1 MFSYTLLL
9 FLLNLGPFM
18 EPWNVKELLHLPGET
33 MVSYLLTGGHYLILW
48 AQQDGHWSRLWQQR
62 NQRNGYRQGSC
73 IDLIQFSPDGKLFAS
88 MAKNDRLIKV
98 WRQHT
103 EEAADFVFFYLPH
116 PRAVLNFSWRKEKAS
131 STSSD
136 SSINVLFSM
145 ARDGICRIWSPLIL
159 LQPESMSICAII
171 DPNQWLVSQHQTT
184 AQCPIHALDGMEFAM
199 AVEYA
204 ASKTVDKNNDAN
216 SIRLRKLKELVRD
229 TSDLFFQIQ
238 SDGSMII
245 WGVQNLGQIPQRL
258 PRVLLVL
265 RISQAVNPLEAAFFM
280 RNIIAYHD
288 TASAR
293 SRGSQ
298 AEVVIVGQ
306 SHEGRV
312 SCFSVN
318 MMELFDNGN
327 TLAGLSLRQSWTGQQ
342 SRIKAIVKDH
352 RQLCFTSFGDLGDI
366 SLWKLKTPRFAHRVA
381 AGLVEVAS
389 LPIGV
394 RNVQL
399 VTPAWE
405 GGSFMVYDGQR
416 VTLYTADENAEC
428 SEMLDLPDYDPN
440 YPLML
445 LDSFEIPFLV
455 DIDGPSGKTTD
466 VSWRRYILGFSAKEN
481 TVFTWQRA
489 DGGNPVLFSKEHL
502 PPSPITHAVTVESFA
517 GTLPKSLH
525 SIHVNIFATYS
536 KDQADISY
544 WECAHDF
551 HKHKGGQLWQ
561 RAERIPTKDN
571 LKFFQCGANGKLA
584 IVYENSN
591 GTCDLEI
598 WGSVGGKAIGR
609 LEMRFAGLEPI
620 YDLDWMVTAD
630 ARHNLA
636 VAFKS
641 TVAMYSQQR
650 TETVTSPPIWMPFLD
665 INIPPFINHP
675 ISAIAWLDMGTLSVG
690 AGGTMLLYSKWLSE
704 DYMTIR
710 PGFEELSLAPTLH
723 HALSSMNGPL
733 VDYHPNLLIEF
744 FMWSKYEVVRK
755 ILFNLYHYMSYV
767 NDTGDASN
775 GPLPIPLEVI
785 LKTDVSAKSM
795 KADHNDLFMS
805 ENDYKSA
812 DENKFLNDS
821 TSQEMIEF
829 LTRVPLVGLSK
840 NAQLLLSTFIE
851 GFARID
857 KQHGSVDDNGLR
869 FLISVR
875 RFNYLSHILPPGQ
888 RPSTLSYRD
897 IAWAYHSESQDLLLD
912 FCSSSLKAPM
922 TWVEAKSLGVFLWM
936 RKKDTMIKQME
947 IIARNQYM
955 GKGDKDPVSCTLFYI
970 AMKKKKLLHGLWR
983 TSHGHAEQSKMAN
996 FLANDFEQERW
1007 RTAALKNAFALL
1019 GKQRFAYAAAFF
1031 LLGNRL
1037 QDAVNVCIKHLS
1049 DFQLAI
1055 AICRAFEP
1063 EERGPVLTQLL
1074 QGLVTTT
1081 TDPWLLSLFYSM
1093 LGLSSKA
1100 IRVTL
1105 CGDLFCVSRRS
1116 EGGQPHRDPSLL
1128 ILYRHLNKVTP
1139 NAGAYEGDEEF
1150 SAVVRA
1156 AEAYEHYG
1164 CPLLSLVIL
1173 KHWGYVMPTD
1183 SSGKNT
1189 NEIKTILEVRRDS
1202 INSFP
1207 KSTSTTS
1214 FMGGFRPTKA
1224 LTNIDSGILNFDDF
1238 ATKPVQAQ
1246 TDGQETPKSNGMSL
1260 MGGFRSAAAPQDFDS
1275 GTFNFDNFD
1284 GKSKQTNGNGMS
1296 LMGARKPAESS
1307 SQVDSGVLDLDSI
1320 NSISKKQND
1329 KQSNSSNSMSMSLM
1343 GGFKSAAP
1351 PSNTDSGM
1359 LDFDAFESMG
1369 QPAGSKAS
1377 RSAKPNDMF
1386 ADFAPPADD
1395 GLSAINGH
1403 SNADDP
1409 SSKDCRARG
1418 TEELLNDYI
1427 TTLVVQLLTPMSSAL
1442 RTVSLKPE
1450 LLSTPVFKGYVESIK
1465 YGWDKLSEHANVSS
1479 VVMEQ
1484 ALISKCI
1491 EIDTLPVCF
1500 HWLNTTMSTGSPIS
1514 AIVSHYSESCY
1525 SMVGIILTE
1534 PLTSSM
1540 KSHIK
1545 EYARS
1550 VLGSSNEWFNVAKT
1564 VIKTEDAL
1572 PRWEQMVLASYI
1584 MLVIVSL
1591 QEQEYATLAGML
1603 FQWRRF
1609 SGFVV
1614 GDRGGAVKVIAE
1626 VLGGK
1631 LYSPLDTN
1639 AISLEHEGE
1648 KSEREALQEVL
1659 LNTAT
1664 TNTLVMSLE
1673 GLLRD
1678 HGHRMSDGT
1687 RKFVTSS
1694 FLDRL
1699 TRAGIEQE
1707 QNVIQIMKKMP
1718 LQDHLRGYL
1727 NNWQKKY
1734 WVLLSG
1740 LESGGHLLPQ
1750 VAAFLESHR
1759 QCRDSPP
1766 APVEDTTLLYK
1777 TRSVIASFSFNPVEK
1792 RIVVVCSRTDIIEID
1807 ISKALDFSRSM
1818 NSSDAYQS
1826 DMDSE
1831 MDLDEEYT
1839 EEGDF
1844 LDAQG
1849 NVIDRSVNTSKAPS
1863 VVATESS
1870 EENVSRTGS
1879 HVSLH
1884 NVFKNLFTK
1893 GGKNPGNPHEHHA
1906 GLAHAV
1912 TDANL
1917 RRSQGLPPSSIHPG
1931 ITGSKPGE
1939 ADNIVVRTDVVA
1951 TCSESHPI
1959 FPLYLTGHNP
1969 ALEYPCV
1976 SLWQFGQPKEL
1987 NIYSGTSA
1995 KVTRVH
2001 FDSYGQKFGATDVK
2015 GDMHLWR
2022 FDSNTVGSKPF
2033 LTLNCHDKIARDF
2046 TFLGS
2051 SSVVAT
2057 TGTSGDGKNLAIWDT
2072 LLPKEKAQ
2080 TQAYKVHG
2088 HGGYSLAFSKRH
2100 QLLVSGGRDGEICIF
2115 DIRQPKL
2122 LHTIQ
2127 AHEMHVR
2134 SLYIDDAG
2142 LTLCSG
2148 SGEGDMK
2155 VWNLETFEMLS
2166 SFGNLQARNRF
2177 QLQTFDRIPIKAY
2190 GVAQIVATDDYYY
2203 TCVWGMPQDQNAM
2216 TSERDRVCRNEWKE
2230 WEGALMKRSSLLHYT
2245 QSLNSKRHVLLLSH
2259 TNQGSV
2265 NGNDV
2270 WTWENFA
2277 RATMQLVSFYRDD
2290 ASLRS
2295 QTMRPLHTSIVAL
2308 KSSSTDPIEAPRLT
2322 HTDPETGRASM
2333 VSVTDKAS
2341 THRTALA
2348 VSSIWLPGI
2357 AFDLLKRNAHKK
2369 GDVLTVAQ
2377 IAGIQAA
2384 KQTSNLIPLCH
2395 PLLLTHV
2402 SVELKLV
2409 EDPQMDSGDKD
2420 SRSNTQEDNQ
2430 HLRGGKVEIQSR
2442 VECKG
2447 NTGVEMEALT
2457 GATVAALTVF
2467 DMCKAVGKDMVI
2479 GEIKVMEKTGG
2490 KSGIYRH
2497 QGF

>member
-1 MFSYTLLL
+1 
-9 FLLNLGPFM
+9 
-18 EPWNVKELLHLPGET
+18 
-33 MVSYLLTGGHYLILW
+33 
-48 AQQDGHWSRLWQQR
+48 
-62 NQRNGYRQGSC
+62 
-73 IDLIQFSPDGKLFAS
+73 
-88 MAKNDRLIKV
+88 
-98 WRQHT
+98 
-103 EEAADFVFFYLPH
+103 
-116 PRAVLNFSWRKEKAS
+116 
-131 STSSD
+131 
-136 SSINVLFSM
+136 M

-159 LQPESMSICAII
+159 LQPESMSISAII
-171 DPNQWLVSQHQTT
+171 DPNQWLVSQHSTT
-184 AQCPIHALDGMEFAM
+184 TQCPIHALDGMEFAM

-204 ASKTVDKNNDAN
+204 ASKTIDKTNDAN
-216 SIRLRKLKELVRD
+216 SVRLRKLKELVRD

-245 WGVQNLGQIPQRL
+245 WGVQNLGQSPQRL

-265 RISQAVNPLEAAFFM
+265 RISQAVNPLEASFFM
-280 RNIIAYHD
+280 KNIIAYHD

-298 AEVVIVGQ
+298 AEVVFVGQ

-312 SCFSVN
+312 NCFSVN
-318 MMELFDNGN
+318 MMELFDSGN

-352 RQLCFTSFGDLGDI
+352 RQLCFTSLGDLGDI

-389 LPIGV
+389 LPIGA

-405 GGSFMVYDGQR
+405 GGSFMVYDGER
-416 VTLYTADENAEC
+416 VTLYTAGENTEC
-428 SEMLDLPDYDPN
+428 SEVLDLPDYDPN
-440 YPLML
+440 YPLIL
-445 LDSFEIPFLV
+445 LDSFEIPFLIEV
-455 DIDGPSGKTTD
+455 DGPSGKTTD
-466 VSWRRYILGFSAKEN
+466 VSWRRYVLGFSAKDN
-481 TVFTWQRA
+481 TAFTWQRT
-489 DGGNPVLFSKEHL
+489 DGGTPVLFSKEHL

-525 SIHVNIFATYS
+525 STHVNVFATYS
-536 KDQADISY
+536 EDQANITY
-544 WECAHDF
+544 WECAYDF
-551 HKHKGGQLWQ
+551 HDHMGDRLWQ
-561 RAERIPTKDN
+561 KAETIPTKRG

-584 IVYENSN
+584 IVYDNSN

-609 LEMRFAGLEPI
+609 LEIRFQGLEPI

-636 VAFKS
+636 VAYKN

-650 TETVTSPPIWMPFLD
+650 TDSVSSPPLWMRFID
-665 INIPPFINHP
+665 INIPSFINHP

-704 DYMTIR
+704 DYMTIK
-710 PGFEELSLAPTLH
+710 PGFDYLRSAPTLH
-723 HALSSMNGPL
+723 HALSTMHGPL
-733 VDYHPNLLIEF
+733 VDYHPNLLTEF
-744 FMWSKYEVVRK
+744 FLWNKYEVIRK
-755 ILFNLYHYMSYV
+755 ILFNLYHYMIYV
-767 NDTGDASN
+767 NDTGDSST

-785 LKTDVSAKSM
+785 LKTDVSAKPM

-805 ENDYKSA
+805 DSDFKGL
-812 DENKFLNDS
+812 DENKFLNDK
-821 TSQEMIEF
+821 TSKEMIEF
-829 LTRVPLVGLSK
+829 LTRVHLSGLSK
-840 NAQLLLSTFIE
+840 NAQLQLTAFIE

-857 KQHGSVDDNGLR
+857 KQHESIDDNGLK
-869 FLISVR
+869 FLLTVR
-875 RFNYLSHILPPGQ
+875 RFNYYSHVLPPSQ
-888 RPSTLSYRD
+888 RPTMLNYRD
-897 IAWAYHSESQDLLLD
+897 INWAFHSESQDQLLD
-912 FCSSSLKAPM
+912 FCSNSLKVPM
-922 TWVEAKSLGVFLWM
+922 NWAEAKSLGIFLWL
-936 RKKDTMIKQME
+936 RKKDVVLKQMDVV
-947 IIARNQYM
+947 ARNQYM
-955 GKGDKDPVSCTLFYI
+955 KDDVKNPVACTLFYI

-983 TSHGHAEQSKMAN
+983 TSHGHAEQGKMIA
-996 FLANDFEQERW
+996 FLANDFDQDRW

-1019 GKQRFAYAAAFF
+1019 GKQRFEYAAAFF
-1031 LLGNRL
+1031 LLGNKL
-1037 QDAVNVCIKHLS
+1037 QDAVNVCIKHLN

-1055 AICRAFEP
+1055 AICRVFEP

-1074 QGLVTTT
+1074 RDLVKTT

-1093 LGLSSKA
+1093 LGQSSEA

-1105 CGDLFCVSRRS
+1105 CEDQLDMLSTDS
-1116 EGGQPHRDPSLL
+1116 EHKSHRDPSLL
-1128 ILYRHLNKVTP
+1128 ILYTYLRKITP
-1139 NAGAYEGDEEF
+1139 NSTPPESDEEF

-1173 KHWGYVMPTD
+1173 KHWGYVVTVDPSNND
-1183 SSGKNT
+1183 SEEVKNL
-1189 NEIKTILEVRRDS
+1189 IDVRRKS
-1202 INSFP
+1202 IRLT
-1207 KSTSTTS
+1207 KSTSTAS
-1214 FMGGFRPTKA
+1214 FMGGFKSTKPA
-1224 LTNIDSGILNFDDF
+1224 VNIDSGILNFDDF
-1238 ATKPVQAQ
+1238 STKSERDQAIEE
-1246 TDGQETPKSNGMSL
+1246 ETPKSNGMSL
-1260 MGGFRSAAAPQDFDS
+1260 MKGFKSAGPLPDNDS
-1275 GTFNFDNFD
+1275 GTFDFDSF
-1284 GKSKQTNGNGMS
+1284 GKKPKQANGTGMS
-1296 LMGARKPAESS
+1296 LFGSPKPVETS
-1307 SQVDSGVLDLDSI
+1307 SQFDSGLLDFDSF
-1320 NSISKKQND
+1320 NTTPPKKSEDTYPTNTAN
-1329 KQSNSSNSMSMSLM
+1329 KTSMSLM
-1343 GGFKSAAP
+1343 GGFKSAP
-1351 PSNTDSGM
+1351 QSSSINSGM
-1359 LDFDAFESMG
+1359 LDSDSFGSMG
-1369 QPAGSKAS
+1369 QSKVSKTATT
-1377 RSAKPNDMF
+1377 AKPRDIF
-1386 ADFAPPADD
+1386 AAFAPPVD
-1395 GLSAINGH
+1395 GGLGNTNGH
-1403 SNADDP
+1403 VNSDESLPKRRNI
-1409 SSKDCRARG
+1409 RG
-1418 TEELLNDYI
+1418 SEELLNDYI

-1450 LLSTPVFKGYVESIK
+1450 LLSTPIFKGYVENIK

-1525 SMVGIILTE
+1525 SMVGIILSE
-1534 PLTSSM
+1534 PLTGSM
-1540 KSHIK
+1540 KSHIR

-1550 VLGSSNEWFNVAKT
+1550 VLESSNEWFNLAKT
-1564 VIKTEDAL
+1564 VIKSEQAL

-1591 QEQEYATLAGML
+1591 EEQEYATLAGML

-1614 GDRGGAVKVIAE
+1614 GDRGGAVKVITE

-1631 LYSPLDTN
+1631 LYSPLDAN
-1639 AISLEHEGE
+1639 AIHLEHEAE
-1648 KSEREALQEVL
+1648 KTEREALQEL
-1659 LNTAT
+1659 LLRAAT

-1678 HGHRMSDGT
+1678 HGHRMSDET

-1707 QNVIQIMKKMP
+1707 QSAIQVMKKMP

-1727 NNWQKKY
+1727 DSWQKKY
-1734 WVLLSG
+1734 WIILSG

-1759 QCRDSPP
+1759 HGRESPP
-1766 APVEDTTLLYK
+1766 APVEDTSLLYK
-1777 TRSVIASFSFNPVEK
+1777 TRSVISSFAFNPVDK

-1807 ISKALDFSRSM
+1807 ISKALDFNRSM
-1818 NSSDAYQS
+1818 NNTDAYQS

-1831 MDLDEEYT
+1831 MDMDDEDADDT
-1839 EEGDF
+1839 DF

-1849 NVIDRSVNTSKAPS
+1849 NIIDKSVSTSKTPS

-1870 EENVSRTGS
+1870 EENVSRAGNQ
-1879 HVSLH
+1879 VSLQS
-1884 NVFKNLFTK
+1884 VFKNLFTK
-1893 GGKNPGNPHEHHA
+1893 GGKTSGHPHDHTH

-1917 RRSQGLPPSSIHPG
+1917 RRSQGLPPANMHPSG
-1931 ITGSKPGE
+1931 AKPGE
-1939 ADNIVVRTDVVA
+1939 VDNIVVRTDVVA
-1951 TCSESHPI
+1951 TCSESHPV

-1976 SLWQFGQPKEL
+1976 TLWQFGQPNEL
-1987 NIYSGTSA
+1987 NNYSGTNTR
-1995 KVTRVH
+1995 VTKVH
-2001 FDSYGQKFGATDVK
+2001 FDAFGQKFGATDAK
-2015 GDMHLWR
+2015 GNMHLWR
-2022 FDSNTVGSKPF
+2022 FDSNTIGSKPF

-2046 TFLGS
+2046 SFLGS

-2057 TGTSGDGKNLAIWDT
+2057 TGASGDGKNLAIWDT
-2072 LLPKEKAQ
+2072 LLPKDKAQ
-2080 TQAYKVHG
+2080 TQSYKVHAK
-2088 HGGYSLAFSKRH
+2088 GGYSLAYSKRH

-2122 LHTIQ
+2122 LHTIH
-2127 AHEMHVR
+2127 AHSMHVR
-2134 SLYIDDAG
+2134 SLYIDESG
-2142 LTLCSG
+2142 MNLCSG

-2155 VWNLETFEMLS
+2155 VWNLETFEELS

-2177 QLQTFDRIPIKAY
+2177 QIQTFDRIPVKAY

-2203 TCVWGMPQDQNAM
+2203 TCGPTGFLRAKRNTNDQ
-2216 TSERDRVCRNEWKE
+2216 T
-2230 WEGALMKRSSLLHYT
+2230 
-2245 QSLNSKRHVLLLSH
+2245 
-2259 TNQGSV
+2259 
-2265 NGNDV
+2265 
-2270 WTWENFA
+2270 
-2277 RATMQLVSFYRDD
+2277 
-2290 ASLRS
+2290 
-2295 QTMRPLHTSIVAL
+2295 
-2308 KSSSTDPIEAPRLT
+2308 PRLT
-2322 HTDPETGRASM
+2322 HTDPETGKASM
-2333 VSVTDKAS
+2333 VSVTGKAS

-2348 VSSIWLPGI
+2348 VSSIWLPGV

-2395 PLLLTHV
+2395 PLLLSHV

-2409 EDPQMDSGDKD
+2409 ED
-2420 SRSNTQEDNQ
+2420 NTEVNDHDNNKEG
-2430 HLRGGKVEIQSR
+2430 LRGGKVEIQSR
-2442 VECKG
+2442 VECSG

-2490 KSGIYRH
+2490 KSGVYKH
-2497 QGF
+2497 GSP

>member
-1 MFSYTLLL
+1 
-9 FLLNLGPFM
+9 
-18 EPWNVKELLHLPGET
+18 
-33 MVSYLLTGGHYLILW
+33 
-48 AQQDGHWSRLWQQR
+48 
-62 NQRNGYRQGSC
+62 
-73 IDLIQFSPDGKLFAS
+73 
-88 MAKNDRLIKV
+88 
-98 WRQHT
+98 
-103 EEAADFVFFYLPH
+103 
-116 PRAVLNFSWRKEKAS
+116 
-131 STSSD
+131 
-136 SSINVLFSM
+136 
-145 ARDGICRIWSPLIL
+145 
-159 LQPESMSICAII
+159 
-171 DPNQWLVSQHQTT
+171 
-184 AQCPIHALDGMEFAM
+184 
-199 AVEYA
+199 
-204 ASKTVDKNNDAN
+204 
-216 SIRLRKLKELVRD
+216 
-229 TSDLFFQIQ
+229 
-238 SDGSMII
+238 
-245 WGVQNLGQIPQRL
+245 
-258 PRVLLVL
+258 
-265 RISQAVNPLEAAFFM
+265 
-280 RNIIAYHD
+280 
-288 TASAR
+288 
-293 SRGSQ
+293 
-298 AEVVIVGQ
+298 
-306 SHEGRV
+306 
-312 SCFSVN
+312 
-318 MMELFDNGN
+318 
-327 TLAGLSLRQSWTGQQ
+327 
-342 SRIKAIVKDH
+342 
-352 RQLCFTSFGDLGDI
+352 
-366 SLWKLKTPRFAHRVA
+366 
-381 AGLVEVAS
+381 
-389 LPIGV
+389 
-394 RNVQL
+394 
-399 VTPAWE
+399 
-405 GGSFMVYDGQR
+405 MVYDGQR
-416 VTLYTADENAEC
+416 VTLYRAEENAEC
-428 SEMLDLPDYDPN
+428 SEMLDLPDYDPS

-455 DIDGPSGKTTD
+455 EIDGPSGKTTD
-466 VSWRRYILGFSAKEN
+466 VSWRRYILGFSTKDN
-481 TVFTWQRA
+481 TVFTWKRTE
-489 DGGNPVLFSKEHL
+489 GGNPVLFSKEHL

-525 SIHVNIFATYS
+525 STHVNIFATYS
-536 KDQADISY
+536 KDRANISY

-551 HKHKGGQLWQ
+551 HAHKGGRLWQ
-561 RAERIPTKDN
+561 RAESIPTKN
-571 LKFFQCGANGKLA
+571 GLKFFQCGANGKLA

-591 GTCDLEI
+591 GTDDLEI

-609 LEMRFAGLEPI
+609 LETQFEGLEPI

-650 TETVTSPPIWMPFLD
+650 TDIVTSPPIWMRFLD
-665 INIPPFINHP
+665 INIPSFINHP

-704 DYMTIR
+704 DYMTIQ
-710 PGFEELSLAPTLH
+710 PGFGDLSLAPTLH
-723 HALSSMNGPL
+723 HALSSMHGPL
-733 VDYHPNLLIEF
+733 ADYHPNLLIEF

-755 ILFNLYHYMSYV
+755 ILFNLYHYMAYV

-785 LKTDVSAKSM
+785 LRTDVSAKPM
-795 KADHNDLFMS
+795 KAGHNDLFMS
-805 ENDYKSA
+805 DNDYKSA
-812 DENKFLNDS
+812 DESKFLNDR

-829 LTRVPLVGLSK
+829 LTRVPLAGLSK
-840 NAQLLLSTFIE
+840 NAQLMLSAFIE

-857 KQHGSVDDNGLR
+857 QQHGSIDDNGLR

-875 RFNYLSHILPPGQ
+875 RFNYLSKILPPSQ
-888 RPSTLSYRD
+888 RPIMLSYRD
-897 IAWAYHSESQDLLLD
+897 ITWAYHSDSQDLLLD
-912 FCSSSLKAPM
+912 FCSNSLKTPM
-922 TWVEAKSLGVFLWM
+922 TWVEAKSLGIFLWM

-955 GKGDKDPVSCTLFYI
+955 GKDDKDPVTCSLFYF
-970 AMKKKKLLHGLWR
+970 ALKKKKLLHGLWR
-983 TSHGHAEQSKMAN
+983 TSHGHAEQAKMVI

-1007 RTAALKNAFALL
+1007 RTAALKNAYALL

-1031 LLGNRL
+1031 LLANKL
-1037 QDAVNVCIKHLS
+1037 QDAVNVCIKQLN

-1055 AICRAFEP
+1055 AICRVFEP

-1074 QGLVTTT
+1074 QDLVKTT

-1093 LGLSSKA
+1093 LDLPSRA

-1105 CGDLFCVSRRS
+1105 CEDQENASLASS
-1116 EGGQPHRDPSLL
+1116 EARTHRDPSLL
-1128 ILYRHLNKVTP
+1128 ILYRHLLKATP
-1139 NAGAYEGDEEF
+1139 NASRYEGDEEF

-1173 KHWGYVMPTD
+1173 KHWGYVMPVD
-1183 SSGKNT
+1183 PGKNT
-1189 NEIKTILEVRRDS
+1189 KAINILDVRRES
-1202 INSFP
+1202 INSLP
-1207 KSTSTTS
+1207 KSASTSG
-1214 FMGGFRPTKA
+1214 FLGGFKSTGQP
-1224 LTNIDSGILNFDDF
+1224 TNIDSGVLNFDDF
-1238 ATKPVQAQ
+1238 ASKRDQPQTGGRETTKP
-1246 TDGQETPKSNGMSL
+1246 NGMSL
-1260 MGGFRSAAAPQDFDS
+1260 MGGFRSAGPPPEADS
-1275 GTFNFDNFD
+1275 GTFDFDNF
-1284 GKSKQTNGNGMS
+1284 GEKPKQANGNGMS
-1296 LMGARKPAESS
+1296 LMGARKPIDSS
-1307 SQVDSGVLDLDSI
+1307 SQMDTGVLDFDSF
-1320 NSISKKQND
+1320 SSTSKKQD
-1329 KQSNSSNSMSMSLM
+1329 EEPSKPQNSMSMSLM

-1351 PSNTDSGM
+1351 PSNIDSGM
-1359 LDFDAFESMG
+1359 LDFDSFGSMA
-1369 QPAGSKAS
+1369 QPATSTATKSKDIFGAFTS
-1377 RSAKPNDMF
+1377 PSTDD
-1386 ADFAPPADD
+1386 DF
-1395 GLSAINGH
+1395 STTNGH
-1403 SNADDP
+1403 DHSDEQACQNNNT
-1409 SSKDCRARG
+1409 RG

-1450 LLSTPVFKGYVESIK
+1450 LLSTPVFKDYVENVK

-1534 PLTSSM
+1534 PLTGSM

-1550 VLGSSNEWFNVAKT
+1550 VLESSNEWFNLAKT

-1591 QEQEYATLAGML
+1591 QEQEYVTLAGML

-1609 SGFVV
+1609 SGFTV

-1626 VLGGK
+1626 VLGGN
-1631 LYSPLDTN
+1631 LYSPLDAN
-1639 AISLEHEGE
+1639 AISSEHEKE
-1648 KSEREALQEVL
+1648 KTEREALQELL

-1664 TNTLVMSLE
+1664 TNALVMSLE

-1678 HGHRMSDGT
+1678 HGHRMSDET

-1707 QNVIQIMKKMP
+1707 QNVIQVMRKMP

-1734 WVLLSG
+1734 WIILSG

-1750 VAAFLESHR
+1750 VSAFLEAHR
-1759 QCRDSPP
+1759 QGQDSPP

-1777 TRSVIASFSFNPVEK
+1777 TRSVIASFSFNPVER

-1818 NSSDAYQS
+1818 NASDAYQS

-1831 MDLDEEYT
+1831 MELEE
-1839 EEGDF
+1839 EDVDIDEGDF

-1849 NVIDRSVNTSKAPS
+1849 NVIDRSVNTSKTPS
-1863 VVATESS
+1863 VIATESS
-1870 EENVSRTGS
+1870 EDNISHSGS
-1879 HVSLH
+1879 HVSLQS
-1884 NVFKNLFTK
+1884 VFKNLFTK
-1893 GGKNPGNPHEHHA
+1893 GGKHGHDHHV

-1917 RRSQGLPPSSIHPG
+1917 RRSQGLPPANMNPG
-1931 ITGSKPGE
+1931 TKPGE
-1939 ADNIVVRTDVVA
+1939 VDNIVVRTDVVA

-1976 SLWQFGQPKEL
+1976 TLWQFGQPKEL
-1987 NIYSGTSA
+1987 NTYSGTTS

-2001 FDSYGQKFGATDVK
+2001 FDSYGQKFGATDAK

-2022 FDSNTVGSKPF
+2022 FDSNTIGSKPY

-2046 TFLGS
+2046 SFLGS

-2080 TQAYKVHG
+2080 TQSYKVHG
-2088 HGGYSLAFSKRH
+2088 RGGYSLAFSKRH

-2127 AHEMHVR
+2127 AHDMHVR
-2134 SLYIDDAG
+2134 SLYIDEAG

-2148 SGEGDMK
+2148 SAEGDMK
-2155 VWNLETFEMLS
+2155 VWNLETFEQLS

-2177 QLQTFDRIPIKAY
+2177 QFQTFDRIPVKAY

-2203 TCVWGMPQDQNAM
+2203 TCGP
-2216 TSERDRVCRNEWKE
+2216 T
-2230 WEGALMKRSSLLHYT
+2230 GFL
-2245 QSLNSKRHVLLLSH
+2245 
-2259 TNQGSV
+2259 
-2265 NGNDV
+2265 
-2270 WTWENFA
+2270 
-2277 RATMQLVSFYRDD
+2277 RA
-2290 ASLRS
+2290 
-2295 QTMRPLHTSIVAL
+2295 
-2308 KSSSTDPIEAPRLT
+2308 
-2322 HTDPETGRASM
+2322 
-2333 VSVTDKAS
+2333 
-2341 THRTALA
+2341 
-2348 VSSIWLPGI
+2348 
-2357 AFDLLKRNAHKK
+2357 KRN
-2369 GDVLTVAQ
+2369 
-2377 IAGIQAA
+2377 
-2384 KQTSNLIPLCH
+2384 
-2395 PLLLTHV
+2395 
-2402 SVELKLV
+2402 
-2409 EDPQMDSGDKD
+2409 
-2420 SRSNTQEDNQ
+2420 R
-2430 HLRGGKVEIQSR
+2430 
-2442 VECKG
+2442 
-2447 NTGVEMEALT
+2447 ME
-2457 GATVAALTVF
+2457 
-2467 DMCKAVGKDMVI
+2467 
-2479 GEIKVMEKTGG
+2479 
-2490 KSGIYRH
+2490 
-2497 QGF
+2497 